1 MSTKQYHDNMSS
13 SSSSSSL
20 LETCIQQLNQVET
33 EELRPAL
40 LRALTKVVDLPDTV
54 SASAF
59 NTTTSPSS
67 HQQMVQHLAQQLCT
81 SVLEEAM
88 GLKSGSD
95 LPSHATNGF
104 AYSAFSTATTAQ
116 LQVAVVPARHAS
128 VCPQRCMDVVR
139 FPAIADLV
147 LQYASADSFY

>member
-59 NTTTSPSS
+59 NTTTSPSL

-81 SVLEEAM
+81 SVLDEAM

-104 AYSAFSTATTAQ
+104 AYSAFSTRHNSTAASGCRSCTPRKCMST
-116 LQVAVVPARHAS
+116 AVHGCCKVSGHRGFGTA
-128 VCPQRCMDVVR
+128 VR
-139 FPAIADLV
+139 V
-147 LQYASADSFY
+147 SR